1 MDKEKNCGWAPI
13 KRLKYLDNLFGF
25 CETEPARIKPMTD
38 LKSSTSI
45 LSKKLE
51 GIPEGLPPEEIERL
65 QKLQVKLTDFL
76 LHLIQAF
83 LRTGYYTPE
92 HPESTRAKEGLYQ
105 QFKNLFEGEDEVSFL
120 VSEEQ
125 EQKEILVEGIL
136 PEPQRLSR
144 MMIRG
149 MGELYAPKFAQYLE
163 RKELISLTLKSRM
176 GQTEFTQFVDLMS
189 DPSVADIRRK
199 QDKERFTQALLS
211 RGILNISFMF
221 NEELLAPDRE
231 IPWRSRVA
239 LSRMRKDLRMTPIF
253 REMMRQDLDHIRRNL
268 LRDALRPNR
277 QSDLLCAIL
286 RNSDLSA
293 TSESGEEVIEDEI
306 IAFLQK
312 QYLLGTSK
320 IFLREHLALKQL
332 KRGDAFE
339 KKSDRLVKKIS
350 YRLKEE
356 GTKEAENLQEEFFRN
371 QLIDL
376 EDLTPALKNKILL
389 ERLTDKFLSYTDQFF
404 LQLDQATEKEKF
416 LNVAISFVKI
426 IPELIQRDR
435 YPEILRILET
445 LKRHFHEKRMW
456 ALLAGHVLEEIGIG
470 EIPLMLQE
478 KFLSGKKETRIAIV
492 PLFAALEVGAIPPLL
507 TILKTSDDQWVRKNA
522 CEALIQIGPVAAA
535 HLLRELT
542 GQQTSAETTRD
553 ILRVLGEIKSP
564 EWKAPLMEISRRYT
578 SHENPKLKEQALYT
592 LCQVGGVEGEEIFLQ
607 SLSDPDL
614 DVQKRAVW
622 CLGMIKSTRGVEKMM
637 DILKKISLA
646 SSPQMNPMET
656 QIYSAF
662 GIAGNLTIAGRSLEQ
677 ILLEILEKRGLK
689 KWWDPFQKNLLTER
703 TLGAILDALG
713 KIGTQESA
721 DFLNRLEGSLKGPLT
736 AKLKETLTKIG
747 ERTVRSKNQ
756 R

>member
-1 MDKEKNCGWAPI
+1 LSEI
-13 KRLKYLDNLFGF
+13 SLKYLDNLFGF

-38 LKSSTSI
+38 LKSPTPI
-45 LSKKLE
+45 LPKKLE
-51 GIPEGLPPEEIERL
+51 GIPEGLSPEEAERL
-65 QKLQVKLTDFL
+65 QKLHVKLTDFL

-83 LRTGYYTPE
+83 LRTGYYTSE
-92 HPESTRAKEGLYQ
+92 HPESSRAKEGLYQ
-105 QFKNLFEGEDEVSFL
+105 QFQNLFEGEDEVSFL
-120 VSEEQ
+120 VREEQ

-144 MMIRG
+144 MMMRG
-149 MGELYAPKFAQYLE
+149 MGELYVPKFAQYLE

-189 DPSVADIRRK
+189 DPSLADISRK
-199 QDKERFTQALLS
+199 QDKESFTQALLS
-211 RGILNISFMF
+211 RGIFNISFIF

-231 IPWRSRVA
+231 MPWKARVA
-239 LSRMRKDLRMTPIF
+239 LSRMQKDLRMIPF
-253 REMMRQDLDHIRRNL
+253 FQKMVKRDLQDIRRNL

-286 RNSDLSA
+286 RNSDLAA
-293 TSESGEEVIEDEI
+293 TPESREEVIEDEI

-320 IFLREHLALKQL
+320 VFLREHVSLKQF
-332 KRGDAFE
+332 KKGDVLE

-350 YRLKEE
+350 HRLKEE
-356 GTKEAENLQEEFFRN
+356 GTKEAESVLEEFFRN

-376 EDLTPALKNKILL
+376 EDLTPTLKNKILL

-456 ALLAGHVLEEIGIG
+456 ALLAGHVLEEIGNG

-507 TILKTSDDQWVRKNA
+507 TILKTSEDQWVRKNA

-578 SHENPKLKEQALYT
+578 SHENPKLREQALYT

-622 CLGMIKSTRGVEKMM
+622 CLGMIKSTRGVERMM

-646 SSPQMNPMET
+646 SSPQTNPMET

-662 GIAGNLTIAGRSLEQ
+662 GIAGNLTVEGRSLEQ
-677 ILLEILEKRGLK
+677 VLLEILEKRGLK

-703 TLGAILDALG
+703 TLGAILDALA
-713 KIGTQESA
+713 KIGTRESA
-721 DFLNRLEGSLKGPLT
+721 EFLNRLEGSLKGPL
-736 AKLKETLTKIG
+736 APKLKETLTKIG
-747 ERTVRSKNQ
+747 ERTVRSKDQ